1 MPIYRQY
8 LRSGIVVIMLAL
20 FLVACDASVPT
31 QQASLPTDVPGL
43 PTQPS
48 TLPEL
53 PTDSGS
59 SPTQPSTIPEFPT
72 LSAATDV
79 GGQPTQPSTLPEL
92 PTAGVL
98 QPTSTPKLVSPLEQG
113 FGAQKGF
120 WKVFFSAPT
129 GSSNRANYVGGIDT
143 QLADAINLVQRTLDI
158 AAFEFNDPVIT
169 AAVLAANQRGVVV
182 RMVVDDVNGL
192 QSKDTTLNQLTAVGI
207 PIVNDSRPALMHN
220 KFMIMDSTT
229 VWTGSYN
236 YTINDTYRNN
246 NNMLSFRSQKI
257 VQDFQNEFDK
267 MFVTHKFGG
276 SKPSNTP
283 FSNFNQDGTPVQVYF
298 APEDKVVAAL
308 AVALSGA
315 TKSIRFMAFSFTL
328 DDIGG
333 VLQQKAQQGIPITG
347 IFETTGSETK
357 YSELTPL
364 FCSGLAVKQDGN
376 PYVLHHKVFIID
388 DQTVVVGSFN
398 FSTSARDENDENMLI
413 ISDPDLALQ
422 YIDEFNRRWAEAKQ
436 PTKLKCS

>member
-1 MPIYRQY
+1 MNFYQQSHRTVTTT
-8 LRSGIVVIMLAL
+8 LTVFLLAVCL
-20 FLVACDASVPT
+20 GACDVSTSTTLPPT
-31 QQASLPTDVPGL
+31 QQANLPTQSAAL

-53 PTDSGS
+53 PTLAPATNVIK
-59 SPTQPSTIPEFPT
+59 PTQPST
-72 LSAATDV
+72 V
-79 GGQPTQPSTLPEL
+79 PEL
-92 PTAGVL
+92 PTLIPTTIL
-98 QPTSTPKLVSPLEQG
+98 QPTSTSGPVGHTPLQQG

-120 WKVFFSAPT
+120 WQVFYTAPT
-129 GSSNRANYVGGIDT
+129 GSSNRANYVGGIDN
-143 QLADAINLVQRTLDI
+143 QIADAINQVQRTLDI
-158 AAFEFNDPVIT
+158 AAFEFNNPVIT
-169 AAVLAANQRGVVV
+169 AAVLSAKQRGVTV

-192 QSKDTTLNQLTAVGI
+192 QSKDTTLGQLSAVGI
-207 PIVNDSRPALMHN
+207 PIIDDHRPALMHN

-257 VQDFQNEFDK
+257 VQDFQNEFNK
-267 MFVTHKFGG
+267 MFEQKKFGG
-276 SKPSNTP
+276 AKPSNTP
-283 FSNFNQDGTPVQVYF
+283 FASFSQDGTPIQVLF
-298 APEDKVVAAL
+298 APEDRVVAAL

-328 DDIGG
+328 DDIAG
-333 VLQQKAQQGIPITG
+333 VMQLKAQQGVSITG

-357 YSELTPL
+357 FSELTPL

-388 DQTVVVGSFN
+388 DKTVVAGSFN

-413 ISDPDLALQ
+413 ITDPDLALQ